1 MWQSCKEGHLLMKDA
16 SLLWDL
22 PLQASLPSVAQP
34 VVFLAASL
42 LLLLSLGFVLVLPP
56 FLLVLCLVVFSR
68 HSILSD
74 VSHLAFS
81 HPEL

>member
-1 MWQSCKEGHLLMKDA
+1 MKDA
-16 SLLWDL
+16 SLLWGL

-56 FLLVLCLVVFSR
+56 FLVLCLVVFSR

-81 HPEL
+81 HPDL